1 VLHPSSSE
9 PDFRAEAFPQLVG
22 LLTASLEQ
30 LREAKACLDAERA
43 EASAQAAAL
52 GQRIEYER
60 RLFEFAPMALIVTN
74 LVGAITEA
82 NQAATE
88 FLGQD
93 MHHLDL
99 KPLSDF
105 VNREDRDVFRAEVER
120 IRHST
125 AVTTWRLR
133 FTPRRAATT
142 SVVAAV
148 RPVPRGNRFG
158 DLPALFWS
166 IRPV

>member
-1 VLHPSSSE
+1 M
-9 PDFRAEAFPQLVG
+9 
-22 LLTASLEQ
+22 
-30 LREAKACLDAERA
+30 ERA
-43 EASAQAAAL
+43 EARAFGTAL
-52 GQRIEYER
+52 NHRAECSR
-60 RLFEFAPMALIVTN
+60 RLFDFAPTALLVTN

-93 MHHLDL
+93 LHQLNL

-105 VNREDRDVFRAEVER
+105 VHREDRDVFRAEIDRV
-120 IRHST
+120 RHVN

-133 FTPRRAATT
+133 FTPRRASTT

-148 RPVPRGNRFG
+148 RPVPHGNRFG

-166 IRPV
+166 IRPI